1 MNIPNN
7 ATTIVAPTSR
17 EALRLV
23 REQLGPDA
31 VILSNRAH
39 ADGVEIIAIAD
50 SADLPPV
57 PSRFVPRQAT
67 APEPER
73 PIVPELVSLPA
84 ATPAVVPLA
93 APSFAVTMHPV
104 ISTRPIM
111 PVMAAVPAIAP
122 IVAPIVAPVP
132 PLSPPQLQVAAP
144 RSGLPPVPAND
155 NVISEI
161 HSMRSMIEEQFAGLA
176 WNDKQR
182 RDPVRGHL
190 LRMLLGAGFSA
201 RLAKAMLDHLPTGQ
215 SFASGMAWV
224 KAELARNLPVME
236 NESAMMDSGGVY
248 ALMGPT
254 GVGKTT
260 TTAKLAARCVMRFGP
275 EKLAL
280 LTTDSYRIGAFEQLR
295 IYGQILGVS
304 VHAVKD
310 ASDLRLVLNDLRDKH
325 MVLIDTVGK
334 SQRDRSVSD
343 QVAMLCGAGRP
354 VKRLLLLNAASHGD
368 TLNEVVHAYKH
379 GAGDNELAGCI
390 FTKVDEATHP
400 GVLIDTVIRHR
411 LPVHYVSTGQKVPEN
426 LMVADRLQLVDSVFQ
441 AESRSALFVPG
452 EADLDKIPVP
462 IPQEVEGAA
471 AEAVAQAALMA
482 RLRTQCQQLIRA
494 LTHDAQELSANV
506 DALVGG
512 QIGFE
517 GTQALWRD
525 LTDETV
531 STRMLEMKLLSQAS
545 TEVNSGC
552 DAYVLAM
559 GGKVALH
566 AEQSGDAYAL
576 HGSLLLSDRD
586 GMPLAAPQQLLTT
599 AASVPDSVSGRAAAT
614 SMRQLDWLQQQDFG
628 KPMVYLPERMPL
640 PDMLLAWQTS
650 GLWWLVRGRATS
662 AVIDAD
668 GKPGATLAKLAD
680 KLAFAP
686 PHSVMHKGKAAL
698 QSLAE
703 MPVRLRVSA
712 KGRPDT
718 DALSSSLPTLRCV
731 VARIIDRQSGKL
743 LAHWYL
749 LSNLGAQVSASQ
761 LVAWYRWRVEVD
773 PYFRLVKE
781 VVNQLGGCGQ
791 PGDADMLKRML
802 TAGQASTT
810 VWRLLQA
817 QDVWAKV
824 ARSLLLQLSGRP
836 VRPGAARPASAAVL
850 FEGLGKLFVLLETLA
865 LTLDA
870 DSVTGSQHVPG
881 VAAVQG

>member
-1 MNIPNN
+1 LNTPAN

-23 REQLGPDA
+23 RERLGPDA

-50 SADLPPV
+50 GADLPPV
-57 PSRFVPRQAT
+57 PSRLAPRQT
-67 APEPER
+67 VAPTR
-73 PIVPELVSLPA
+73 PIMPAVASLPA
-84 ATPAVVPLA
+84 VTPTVVPIA

-104 ISTRPIM
+104 SPTHPIM
-111 PVMAAVPAIAP
+111 PAMAAVPAAAP
-122 IVAPIVAPVP
+122 AVAPVP
-132 PLSPPQLQVAAP
+132 APLPVAA
-144 RSGLPPVPAND
+144 SLEGLPPAPAND
-155 NVISEI
+155 SVISEI
-161 HSMRSMIEEQFAGLA
+161 HSMRSMIEEQLAGLV

-215 SFASGMAWV
+215 NFASGMAWV

-236 NESAMMDSGGVY
+236 NENAMMDSGGVY

-452 EADLDKIPVP
+452 EADLDERPAP
-462 IPQEVEGAA
+462 LPQEVEGAA
-471 AEAVAQAALMA
+471 EEAAAQAALTA

-506 DALVGG
+506 DALAGG
-512 QIGFE
+512 QIGFD

-525 LTDETV
+525 LTDDTI
-531 STRMLEMKLLSQAS
+531 STRMLETKLLSQAG
-545 TEVNSGC
+545 TEVDAGC

-586 GMPLAAPQQLLTT
+586 GMPLAAPHQLLTT
-599 AASVPDSVSGRAAAT
+599 AASAPDSVPGKAAAAGL
-614 SMRQLDWLQQQDFG
+614 RQLDWLRQQDFG
-628 KPMVYLPERMPL
+628 RPMVHLAERMPL
-640 PDMLLAWQTS
+640 PDMLLAWQAG
-650 GLWWLVRGRATS
+650 GLQWLARGRAAS

-668 GKPGATLAKLAD
+668 GKPGATLAGQAD
-680 KLAFAP
+680 KLDFAA
-686 PHSVMHKGKAAL
+686 PHIVMYKGKEAL

-712 KGRPDT
+712 KGRPDA
-718 DALSSSLPTLRCV
+718 DVVSSLLPTLRCV
-731 VARIIDRQSGKL
+731 VARLVDRQSGKP

-761 LVAWYRWRVEVD
+761 LVAWYRWRVEVE
-773 PYFRLVKE
+773 PYFRLVKQA
-781 VVNQLGGCGQ
+781 VNQLGGCGQ
-791 PGDADMLKRML
+791 PGDADMLKRL
-802 TAGQASTT
+802 LIAGQASTT

-817 QDVWAKV
+817 QGDWAKV
-824 ARSLLLQLSGRP
+824 ARSLLVQLSGRP

-850 FEGLGKLFVLLETLA
+850 FEGFGKLFVLLETLA

-870 DSVTGSQHVPG
+870 DSVTTPQRMPG